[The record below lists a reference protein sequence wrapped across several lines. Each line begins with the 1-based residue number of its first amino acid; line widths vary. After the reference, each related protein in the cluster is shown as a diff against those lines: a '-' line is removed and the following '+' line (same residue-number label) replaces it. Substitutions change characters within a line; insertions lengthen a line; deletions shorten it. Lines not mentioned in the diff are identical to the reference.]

1 MSKLKHFKGP
11 RTVISFFLLIM
22 VCIAY
27 FIEMSMTT
35 LFNESLIKLA
45 MNGVLVLS
53 LIPMLNG
60 GMGMNFGLPVGI
72 TSGLIGL
79 CIGVNFKLSG
89 LSGFIFCV
97 ACAVAVAILLGT
109 VYGRVIVH
117 LKGKEEIGST
127 FIGLSFIPIMN
138 FFWTLAPFS
147 NRQMLYPV
155 GGKGLRPRIG
165 LNPYFTGVL
174 DNYWVLN
181 IGAIEIPVGLL
192 FFTGMIAIATVLVM
206 KSRFGRGLYA
216 IGENEEFAKASGL
229 DIEKFKVKAVILS
242 TVIAAAAICVYAQSY
257 GILELYDAP
266 LSMVYPAVSAILIG
280 GASSKRG
287 LVVHA
292 VLGTYLLQSI
302 YLLSVPIAN
311 QIMLPE
317 ISEIMRSIITNG
329 IILYALIMCGGKRAY
344 A

>member
-1 MSKLKHFKGP
+1 MKKIRLFEGP
-11 RTVISFFLLIM
+11 RVIIFLFLIMM
-22 VCIAY
+22 VCIASS
-27 FIEMSMTT
+27 IEMSLTT

-45 MNGVLVLS
+45 MNGVFVLS

-72 TSGLIGL
+72 TAGLIGL
-79 CIGVNFKLSG
+79 CIGVNFKLVG
-89 LSGFIFCV
+89 LLGFLFCV
-97 ACAVAVAILLGT
+97 ICAAIVGSLFGA
-109 VYGRVIVH
+109 VYGRLIVH

-127 FIGLSFIPIMN
+127 FVGLSFIPIMN

-174 DNYWVLN
+174 DNYWVIE
-181 IGAIEIPVGLL
+181 IGSVEIPVGLL
-192 FFTGMIAIATVLVM
+192 FFTGILAAAIVVIM
-206 KSRFGRGLYA
+206 KSKLGRGLNA
-216 IGENEEFAKASGL
+216 IGENERFAQASGL
-229 DIEKFKVKAVILS
+229 DIKQLKIKAVMLS
-242 TVIAAAAICVYAQSY
+242 TVTAAVGICVYAQSY

-266 LSMVYPAVSAILIG
+266 LSMIYPAVSAILIG
-280 GASSKRG
+280 GASSRRG
-287 LVVHA
+287 LVLHA
-292 VLGTYLLQSI
+292 VVGTYLLQSI

-329 IILYALIMCGGKRAY
+329 IILYALIMSGRRRVY
-344 A
+344 V